1 MKKNILSFI
10 LGGLIFGTIGVGA
23 TYVYTARDISFLPS
37 DENWNVTNA
46 SEAISS
52 LKEDLNT
59 VNNNVS
65 EYKSNIAQT
74 LTDNGIT
81 TNSNDSF
88 ETIDNNIDD
97 GINNYKSQINTCN
110 SNYSTLNTNF
120 TNYKKGVTT
129 SLKNKGV
136 NVTESSTLAQ
146 VQSGI
151 NNMSTTNV
159 YYLGTGTSFNI
170 KTKFPNDYQRFTN
183 SNFIVKFVKTNATN
197 WTGMRNK
204 GDRGDTSSNTSPD
217 TNVSVSYNSSTGALT
232 VSGTQVTSTHYNSWD
247 NQYYYINHT
256 VGVYLVDGSIKSV

>member
-1 MKKNILSFI
+1 MKKNILCFI
-10 LGGLIFGTIGVGA
+10 LGGIIFGTIGVGA

-37 DENWNVTNA
+37 DENWNVSNA

-52 LKEDLNT
+52 LKDDLNT

-65 EYKSNIAQT
+65 EYKNNIAQT

-129 SLKNKGV
+129 ALKNKGV

-146 VQSGI
+146 VETGI
-151 NNMSTTNV
+151 NGMSTKAVLIGTYSGNKTINV
-159 YYLGTGTSFNI
+159 SSYIKSGDTKDNFIIEVTGWSAVSGSGDNTPPKSGSASGYYASLSANSISKSLSGNNLTISGAVATAQVKSDWGTGWGVSANI
-170 KTKFPNDYQRFTN
+170 
-183 SNFIVKFVKTNATN
+183 
-197 WTGMRNK
+197 
-204 GDRGDTSSNTSPD
+204 
-217 TNVSVSYNSSTGALT
+217 SYKL
-232 VSGTQVTSTHYNSWD
+232 YRID
-247 NQYYYINHT
+247 
-256 VGVYLVDGSIKSV
+256 K

>member
-1 MKKNILSFI
+1 MKKNLLIL
-10 LGGLIFGTIGVGA
+10 LIGIIIGTTITAGA
-23 TYVYTARDISFLPS
+23 AYVYTARDISYSPS

-52 LKEDLNT
+52 LKDDLNT

-170 KTKFPNDYQRFTN
+170 KTKFPNDYANLTAD
-183 SNFIVKFVKTNATN
+183 NFIIQPSTLTASIYVSGGYAAHMSGSSATITKSYN
-197 WTGMRNK
+197 KSTGAF
-204 GDRGDTSSNTSPD
+204 SISNTSKRYSYESAYAD
-217 TNVSVSYNSSTGALT
+217 ASVSNFK
-232 VSGTQVTSTHYNSWD
+232 
-247 NQYYYINHT
+247 
-256 VGVYLVDGSIKSV
+256 VYLVLGSIPSA

>member
-1 MKKNILSFI
+1 MKKNILWFI
-10 LGGLIFGTIGVGA
+10 LGGLIFGTIGVSA
-23 TYVYTARDISFLPS
+23 TYVYTAKDISFLPS
-37 DENWNVTNA
+37 DENWNVSNA

-65 EYKSNIAQT
+65 EYKNNIAQT

-110 SNYSTLNTNF
+110 SNYATLNSNYSTLNTNF

-129 SLKNKGV
+129 ALKNKGV

-146 VQSGI
+146 VQTGI
-151 NNMSTTNV
+151 NGISKGTLKRVKVGSWSSGYNESNTATINCTSIPNYKNLTANNFALELTGGYGGADTQDHVGHKSLTVGKSYNASTGVLTLTN
-159 YYLGTGTSFNI
+159 LG
-170 KTKFPNDYQRFTN
+170 DYW
-183 SNFIVKFVKTNATN
+183 SKGSAGYGYKTNGVVYA
-197 WTGMRNK
+197 
-204 GDRGDTSSNTSPD
+204 
-217 TNVSVSYNSSTGALT
+217 
-232 VSGTQVTSTHYNSWD
+232 
-247 NQYYYINHT
+247 YY
-256 VGVYLVDGSIKSV
+256 VE

>member
-10 LGGLIFGTIGVGA
+10 LGGLIFGIIGVGA

-52 LKEDLNT
+52 LKDDLNT

-129 SLKNKGV
+129 ALKNKGV

-151 NNMSTTNV
+151 NGISSGIDWTNNHYLTSAYNSGTDTTYSPTVTIASGIETFMIFV
-159 YYLGTGTSFNI
+159 YGYTQYGSLYYHLVTA
-170 KTKFPNDYQRFTN
+170 
-183 SNFIVKFVKTNATN
+183 TNATLL
-197 WTGMRNK
+197 
-204 GDRGDTSSNTSPD
+204 SSK
-217 TNVSVSYNSSTGALT
+217 SVSNGYYYVFKKTDKNLSSTVKANNTQPFNHVGAYGMVAISLD
-232 VSGTQVTSTHYNSWD
+232 S
-247 NQYYYINHT
+247 
-256 VGVYLVDGSIKSV
+256 

>member
-52 LKEDLNT
+52 LKDDLNT

-65 EYKSNIAQT
+65 EYKNNIAQT
-74 LTDNGIT
+74 LTENGIT

-151 NNMSTTNV
+151 NNMGSTDV

-170 KTKFPNDYQRFTN
+170 KTLFPNDYQNFTN
-183 SNFIVKFVKTNATN
+183 SNFIVKFIKTNATN
-197 WTGMRNK
+197 WTDMRSK
-204 GDRGDTSSNTSPD
+204 DGGASNTSPS
-217 TNVSVSYNSSTGALT
+217 TSVTVSYNSKTGALT
-232 VSGTQVTSTHYNSWD
+232 INGTQVTSTHFNNWD
-247 NQYYYINHT
+247 NQYYYITHT
-256 VGVYLVDGSIKSV
+256 VGVYLVVGSIKSV